1 MALADNTVFIQA
13 ETLQVF
19 INELLMAGGSNS
31 EDAAFQAEAL
41 VNTNLWGVDSHGVM
55 RVPTYLRRMQ
65 CRAINP
71 QPDIKVRKGSLGLE
85 VLDGDDGAGFIV
97 GREAMKRAIQ
107 LAKEH
112 NVGVVGA
119 IRSNHFGAAAVY
131 ARMAAE
137 QGMIGIAMTNV
148 MPLIVAP
155 GASRPVVG
163 NNPFAVA
170 IPTYGE
176 FPFVLDISLS
186 KVAGGKLTLAIKKN
200 EKIPTDWAT
209 DSEGRPTD
217 DPEKAFKG
225 FLMPMGEHKG
235 LGLAYMVD
243 ILAGVITGGVFSHQ
257 MKSMYAHAE
266 DPSLTG
272 HLMMAINIPAIIGE
286 EEMKER
292 MDAYYQR
299 LKSTPMWDENKE
311 MMFPGEIEYRTSLDR
326 KKNGIPI
333 PLKTY
338 QELVELKT
346 ELNIKSPLTS
356 I

>member
-1 MALADNTVFIQA
+1 MADNTVLVQA
-13 ETLQVF
+13 DILESFV
-19 INELLMAGGSNS
+19 NELLMAGGFNA
-31 EDAAFQAEAL
+31 EDATFQAGAL

-55 RVPTYLRRMQ
+55 RVPAYIRRMQ
-65 CRAINP
+65 CNAINP
-71 QPDIKVRKGSLGLE
+71 QPKIKVCKGSLGLE

-119 IRSNHFGAAAVY
+119 IRSNHFGAAAIY

-137 QGMIGIAMTNV
+137 QGMVGIAMTNV
-148 MPLIVAP
+148 MPMIVAP
-155 GASRPVVG
+155 GAKRPVVG

-170 IPTYGE
+170 IPTYGD

-186 KVAGGKLTLAIKKN
+186 KVAGGKITLAIKKN

-235 LGLAYMVD
+235 LGIAYMVD
-243 ILAGVITGGVFSHQ
+243 ILAGLITGGVFAHQ
-257 MKSMYAHAE
+257 MKSMYANAK

-272 HLMMAINIPAIIGE
+272 HLMLAINIPAIIGE
-286 EEMKER
+286 QEMKER
-292 MDAYYQR
+292 MDSYYQG
-299 LKSTPMWDENKE
+299 LKNTPMWDENKE
-311 MMFPGEIEYRTSLDR
+311 MLFPGEIEYRTSIAR

-338 QELVELKT
+338 EELIELGT
-346 ELNIKSPLTS
+346 EFNIKSSLTS